1 MPIGESDSAI
11 VMKSASSSF
20 FSGGG
25 GGGLVGEEC
34 AAAGEVG
41 RYAPGMSLSCGKLSA
56 VVDRSVNA
64 IEEVLFAQW
73 LLLGARGDGA
83 WSGWKRTGKPHVGWT
98 DG

>member
-41 RYAPGMSLSCGKLSA
+41 RYAPGMSLSCGKLSGSRTWGGLMGRKVSSL
-56 VVDRSVNA
+56 VV
-64 IEEVLFAQW
+64 EEEEGQ
-73 LLLGARGDGA
+73 
-83 WSGWKRTGKPHVGWT
+83 
-98 DG
+98 